1 MEGEDRAHDEM
12 NNALQV
18 LFGGVKDDER
28 QKVNDTSDTD
38 GTTHPNHPFNQF
50 PALEFQSLPAT
61 CHADINPNP
70 CRKKFG
76 ALFETR
82 FEARRF

>member
-38 GTTHPNHPFNQF
+38 GSLIQIIHSTNSRRWNFN
-50 PALEFQSLPAT
+50 LYLRLAT
-61 CHADINPNP
+61 RI
-70 CRKKFG
+70 
-76 ALFETR
+76 
-82 FEARRF
+82 